1 MVIGKHKIN
10 GGLAVQLL
18 KAFKN
23 SMQCRIFSTGYL
35 GSKKASETPSASYGP
50 AQRRALTAHGSK
62 AAVQGSQVTVL
73 LCDLSLPV
81 TAPQCSAKVSPAA
94 LPRTRQKERGHSNT
108 GPSFPSAPTPPQV

>member
-35 GSKKASETPSASYGP
+35 GSKKASETPCLP
-50 AQRRALTAHGSK
+50 HM
-62 AAVQGSQVTVL
+62 VL
-73 LCDLSLPV
+73 HRD
-81 TAPQCSAKVSPAA
+81 
-94 LPRTRQKERGHSNT
+94 EH
-108 GPSFPSAPTPPQV
+108 